1 MKNFLA
7 SLLLFLVF
15 SFAPVASIG
24 QEMVQMMDGNKLF
37 VTLVDTSGKII
48 KVEDP
53 DPPKRKKNAAEKAIV
68 SFEKERVFPV
78 TYRTGEEVVYYRQ
91 DTTSQE
97 DDNLLTI
104 DEMRSY
110 LAGVHDAKNRY
121 KSPGAFW
128 ACFATGVASGLTLP
142 LLLSPLVPVG
152 MTYFMGTRWIKV
164 NREHISDPKYLKDE
178 FYIMGYE
185 RTARSMR
192 VQGSL
197 GGTLSGLFVGILAST
212 TLFNE
217 NLTSE

>member
-1 MKNFLA
+1 MKKNAFT
-7 SLLLFLVF
+7 LLFI
-15 SFAPVASIG
+15 FALLNFYFVAKA

-37 VTLVDTSGKII
+37 VTLVDTAGKTV

-53 DPPKRKKNAAEKAIV
+53 DPPRKRKTQTEKAIV
-68 SFEKERVFPV
+68 AFEKERIFSI
-78 TYRTGEEVVYYRQ
+78 TYRTGEEVIYYRQ
-91 DTTSQE
+91 DTVSQE
-97 DDNLLTI
+97 DDNILTTE
-104 DEMRSY
+104 EMRSY
-110 LAGVHDAKNRY
+110 LAGVHDAKGRY

-192 VQGSL
+192 VQSSL
-197 GGTLSGLFVGILAST
+197 GGTLSGLFIGVLAST
-212 TLFNE
+212 TIFNE
-217 NLTSE
+217 NLTSD

>member
-1 MKNFLA
+1 M
-7 SLLLFLVF
+7 LLPFFTF
-15 SFAPVASIG
+15 S

-37 VTLVDTSGKII
+37 VTLVDTAGKVI

-53 DPPKRKKNAAEKAIV
+53 DPPKRRKNANEKSII
-68 SFEKERVFPV
+68 SFEKDRVYSI
-78 TYRTGEEVVYYRQ
+78 TYRTGTEVIYYQQ
-91 DTTSQE
+91 DSIS
-97 DDNLLTI
+97 DDDERILTVE
-104 DEMRSY
+104 EMRSY

-142 LLLSPLVPVG
+142 LLFSPLIPVG

-197 GGTLSGLFVGILAST
+197 GGTVSGLFIGILAST
-212 TLFNE
+212 TIFNE
-217 NLTSE
+217 NLASE

>member
-1 MKNFLA
+1 MKKNLPSLFVFL
-7 SLLLFLVF
+7 SIFLFPISSF
-15 SFAPVASIG
+15 S

-37 VTLVDTSGKII
+37 VTLIDTAGKII

-53 DPPKRKKNAAEKAIV
+53 DPPKRKKVPTEKVVVA
-68 SFEKERVFPV
+68 FEKDRIFSV

-91 DTTSQE
+91 DTLSQE
-97 DDNLLTI
+97 DDNLFTI
-104 DEMRSY
+104 DEMRSF

-217 NLTSE
+217 NITSD

>member
-1 MKNFLA
+1 MKKITLA
-7 SLLLFLVF
+7 LFGFFVF
-15 SFAPVASIG
+15 VLGANSARS
-24 QEMVQMMDGNKLF
+24 QEMLQMLDGNKLY
-37 VTLVDTSGKII
+37 VTLVDTAGQVI

-53 DPPKRKKNAAEKAIV
+53 DPPKRKKTRGEKAIV
-68 SFEKERVFPV
+68 GFEKDRVFSI

-91 DTTSQE
+91 DSLSQE
-97 DDNLLTI
+97 DDNILTI
-104 DEMRSY
+104 EEMRSY
-110 LAGVHDAKNRY
+110 LAGVHDAKGRY

-164 NREHISDPKYLKDE
+164 NRDHISDPKYLKDE

-197 GGTLSGLFVGILAST
+197 GGTLSGLFIGVLAST
-212 TLFNE
+212 TIFNQ
-217 NLTSE
+217 NITSD

>member
-1 MKNFLA
+1 MKKN
-7 SLLLFLVF
+7 LLFLFVFLSIFLTPVF
-15 SFAPVASIG
+15 SFS

-37 VTLVDTSGKII
+37 VTLIDTSGKII

-53 DPPKRKKNAAEKAIV
+53 NPPKRKKIPTEKASV
-68 SFEKERVFPV
+68 ALEKDRIFSL
-78 TYRTGEEVVYYRQ
+78 TFRTGEEVVYYRQ
-91 DTTSQE
+91 DTLSQE

-104 DEMRSY
+104 EEMRSF

-128 ACFATGVASGLTLP
+128 TCFATGVVSGLTLP

-217 NLTSE
+217 NNISD

>member
-1 MKNFLA
+1 MKKILSA
-7 SLLLFLVF
+7 LLLFLAFALSPLSSF
-15 SFAPVASIG
+15 S
-24 QEMVQMMDGNKLF
+24 QEMVQMLDGNKLF
-37 VTLVDTSGKII
+37 VTLVDTTGKVI

-53 DPPKRKKNAAEKAIV
+53 DPPKRKKSTGEKAIV
-68 SFEKERVFPV
+68 AFEKDRVFSV

-104 DEMRSY
+104 DEMRSF

-217 NLTSE
+217 NLSSE